1 MDFRCW
7 AGGADK
13 GEATVPGV
21 PGEAAQGLGGAAAPQ
36 LRLRELQRAAPQLC
50 IPPGM
55 PSCVPFSSSPYFP
68 SPLASSGGCFHRN
81 ASKAHI

>member
-21 PGEAAQGLGGAAAPQ
+21 PGEVAQGLGGAAASQ
-36 LRLRELQRAAPQLC
+36 LRLRELQ
-50 IPPGM
+50 
-55 PSCVPFSSSPYFP
+55 
-68 SPLASSGGCFHRN
+68 
-81 ASKAHI
+81 